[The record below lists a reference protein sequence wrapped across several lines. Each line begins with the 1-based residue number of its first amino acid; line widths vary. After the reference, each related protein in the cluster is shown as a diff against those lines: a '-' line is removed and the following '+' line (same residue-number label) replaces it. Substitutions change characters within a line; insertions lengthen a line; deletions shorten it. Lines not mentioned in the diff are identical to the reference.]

1 MLCQFESNQRKCIE
15 ERDHMGNN
23 DKFSCYIIGD
33 GALLIACGELII
45 DSGHDIYGVISSNP
59 LIREWAEDK
68 GIKCVDHGSDY
79 SEFLRQKPFDYLF
92 SIVYLNLIPKELLA
106 LPKKMAINF
115 HDALLPE
122 YAGIHATSWAI
133 MNKETR
139 HGITWHEMVSE
150 VDKGNILK
158 QKTIKIED
166 NETAFSLNVKC
177 YEVGLESFTELLDEL
192 AADSYALTFQD
203 LNRRTYYGKYKRP
216 PVGCVLSW
224 KSSAEEMD
232 AIVRA
237 LQFGK
242 YQNKLGIA
250 KLAVADEYIIVDHI
264 RVTRNKSDLKPGTIV
279 DITELNFKV
288 ATVSNDIEISS
299 VMLINGA
306 PLPVADCIKKYNLK
320 LGDSL
325 VEMDSE
331 IGTRIT
337 LLHDEISKYEDYWIN
352 KLLHIDPTIFPGLV
366 QVLEDKY
373 STNYSVVDFAISDE
387 FINYTKKDYSNMLAG
402 YLAAISSFLFKECKK
417 DSIQV
422 SIGYKELS
430 EDLKRVNNLFAAH
443 VPVKLELNDTLA
455 FRDVCDIARE
465 EIESVKKHKTFLHD
479 LIVRSPQLND
489 NSILLGRTVLP
500 IIIEY
505 VKDFENY
512 SQATLNRQG
521 ISFVIP
527 EKGNTC
533 RIVFSEEVL
542 AKEKA
547 AIYSNRLTTFIA
559 RVAAMPET
567 TLSKLTTLADDE
579 LHRVIYERN
588 NTAVDYPRDKCMH
601 ELFKERVKQY
611 PEKIAV
617 LYKDESLTYME
628 LEERSSR
635 LASFLNRNGVVRGS
649 LIGIFVERSLD
660 MLVGLLGVL
669 KSGGTYV
676 PIDPIYPSE
685 RILHMIEDADIE
697 MIITQEK
704 IEHKLPQSEA
714 RTVCLDKDWEEI
726 CKDSG
731 KSSSR
736 KYYSYSNK
744 NTSPEDS
751 AYVIFTSGS
760 TGKPKGVE
768 VTHRGL
774 TNFLCSMERCPGFTN
789 EDRILALTT
798 ICFDIAGLE
807 LYLPLITGGQVEILP
822 TEIARD
828 GFELKEKIEN
838 GITTIVQAT
847 PATWEMLL
855 EAGWNR
861 KVPIKILCGG
871 EALSAELAQKLLDRS
886 SEVWNVYGPTETTIW
901 SSVSRVNSGEEITV
915 GQPIANTQFYIVDEY
930 LKPVPDGIEGELC
943 IGGDGLAKGY
953 LNRPDLTKE
962 KFILNPFDT
971 EKKCKI
977 YKTGDS
983 AKYLPD
989 GRVICLGRIDNQ
1001 VKLRGFRIELGEIES
1016 VLEKQ
1021 PQIKKAVVVVKEDNT
1036 GYKGLSAFI
1045 VPEKS
1050 TIPVPVKKLSEAV
1063 KEFLPEY
1070 MVPVSYIY
1078 MDILPLTLNLKVDR
1092 KILES
1097 MPTAQIIEKYGYKEI
1112 DNDIGTHK
1120 QGDRIKTKIIDC
1132 KDEYEDLTEYF
1143 EKDLV
1148 EIVAEVVKTTKEGID
1163 LGVPMGE
1170 YGYDS
1175 IRFTVLSK
1183 RIKDKYDIVITPAQ
1197 FYTYTTINKLKEY
1210 ILNSFKEQIEEY
1222 YGKNVN
1228 SEHKEQPCEDTP
1240 LNLETC
1246 EIPLE
1251 NEGFG
1256 GHFEKDLVEIVAG
1269 VVKISKE
1276 EIHLGVPMGEYGYD
1290 SIRFTVLSKKIKDKY
1305 DIVIT
1310 PAQFYTYTT
1319 IHKLTD
1325 FVVSKYREQ
1334 LQRYYVDITADIK
1347 IVSTYSATD
1356 ELKGQKNSFPP
1367 ELNQSRVDRDSSQDQ
1382 REPVAI
1388 IGISGIFPQ
1397 SPDLETFWDNIVNK
1411 RDLITEIS
1419 DDRWNAS
1426 NYYIKM
1432 AEKNNIAYSKW
1443 GGFIE
1448 DVDKFDA
1455 AFFNISP
1462 REAERMDPQQRIFLE
1477 MAWKAIENAGY
1488 KPSDLSG
1495 TKTGVYVGAVSSDY
1509 WDMMLCNGLEAD
1521 PYTISGN
1528 VNCVIA
1534 NRVSYLLNL
1543 QGASASIDTACS
1555 SSLVAIHRAVAAI
1568 QNGYCDMAI
1577 AGGVN
1582 VILNPF
1588 MHIALSTN
1596 GMLSADGHCKT
1607 FDSRANGYVRG
1618 EGAGALILKPLS
1630 KAIADGD
1637 CIHAVIRGSSEN
1649 HGGRT
1654 NSLTAPNPNAQ
1665 TDLLISAY
1673 TEARIDPSTV
1683 TYIEAH
1689 GTGTSLGDPI
1699 EINGL
1704 KMAFEELRKEWG
1716 MQSAE
1721 KYCGLGSVKTNIGHL
1736 EAGAGVAG
1744 LLKIVLAMQKG
1755 ILPGMIH
1762 FKEQNPYIDLEGSP
1776 FYIVSET
1783 QEWGR
1788 LTDEAG
1794 KIVPRRAGVSSFGFG
1809 GSNSHIVL
1817 EEYCSS
1823 RSSSTVNY
1831 HSPNIFVLSAKNED
1845 RLKAYAMDM
1854 LKYLEKFPICKE
1866 KGEGVENAFS
1876 DITYTLQMGREV
1888 MNKRLAIV
1896 ASDMEELIEKL
1907 KQYCAGKKEITQVY
1921 TGSIGSETKNIL
1933 NLLEGNCGKEFLAAI
1948 VREKEYKNLA
1958 NLWVAGVLVDWKLL
1972 YDNPK
1977 PRRISLPTYP
1987 FAKERYWIPKS
1998 EIKSVNNCT
2007 ANMTASFIHPL
2018 LHKNTSNFS
2027 EQRFSS
2033 TFTGQ
2038 EFFLADHIVKR
2049 QRVLPGVA
2057 YLEMARAA
2065 VEVAAGDWDGGQR
2078 GIQLKN
2084 VVWARPIAVGEH
2096 PVQVNIRLFP
2106 EDNGEISYEI
2116 YRQSEEA
2123 DAELIVHSQGSAI
2136 LSLATEAPMLDIEA
2150 LQVQCNQG
2158 TLSSRQCYEAF
2169 SKMGID
2175 YGLGHQGIEKMY
2187 MGKGQVLAKLSL
2199 PSSVFDTQAQFML
2212 HPSLIDS
2219 ALQAFIGLMMDFDNT
2234 VLSSN
2239 IEPLKPVLPFAL
2251 QEIEIF
2257 RKCTT
2262 TMWSFV
2268 RYSDGSK
2275 AGDIIQRLD
2284 IDLCDDKGTI
2294 CAQVKGFTTRVLEGE
2309 VGLLGS
2315 PVTSETLMF
2324 EPIWKEQIVN
2334 QKVLPPDYAQHL
2346 IIFCEPNKVFNE
2358 KIKNYM
2364 NNVSCITLQSNQK
2377 DIEERF
2383 QTYAIQAFEKIQG
2396 ILKDKPKSKVLIQ
2409 IVVSMREEQ
2418 QLFSGLSGL
2427 LKTAQLENPQIIGQ
2441 LIEMES
2447 WDDTVGIAEKLK
2459 ENSQSPMDSQIR
2471 YKNGKRWVVGWNEI
2485 EKSQGAVVVP
2495 WKDNGIYL
2503 ITGGAG
2509 GLGLIFA
2516 EEIARKVRG
2525 ATLILVG
2532 RSSLNEGKQGKLK
2545 ELEVMGV
2552 NIEYKQVDVTN
2563 KKAVTTLVESIQ
2575 KHYSRLDGIIHGA
2588 GMIRDN
2594 FIIKKNKEE
2603 FHEVIAAKVS
2613 GLVNLDQA
2621 SKDLSLD
2628 FVILFSSITG
2638 SLGNLGQIDY
2648 AAANAFMNAYA
2659 GYRNALVALKQRQGQ
2674 TLSINWPLWKDGGM
2688 HVNKETEKMMTES
2701 MGMIAMQTTSG
2712 IQLLYQGLV
2721 SGKDQIMVMEGNGVA
2736 LRSFMGLGSTLQG
2749 IKKAEDKISV
2759 SHDILR
2765 EQTVK
2770 IVKEIMANAI
2780 KIAPENIQLNTPFEN
2795 YGIDSIMQIN
2805 IIRELEKVTGELS
2818 KTLLFEYSTT
2828 QELVDYFEKNHSDKI
2843 LEVRTLEKP
2852 TKPINITNS
2861 QPDSPKLLSHRNN
2874 RIRFRQVEE
2883 EQLVNRQASEDI
2895 AIIGISGRY
2904 PLSNNL
2910 EELWEHLKAGH
2921 NCIME
2926 APNRRWENSLSKVFS
2941 KKKMNQIGKKYYGGF
2956 LNQIDQFDY
2965 RLFGISREQVL
2976 EIPPEVRMF
2985 LETVWETFEDGGYNK
3000 FAWQEV
3006 QDRYQEGIGVF
3017 VGTMY
3022 SQYSWSIP
3030 LLEQAVLNSNI
3041 TDWQIANRTSHF
3053 FNLTGPSIAINSACS
3068 SSLTAIHLACE
3079 SLKQK
3084 SCSMAIAGG
3093 VNLTLDPSKY
3103 DALQRIKFLGS
3114 GNKSKSFG
3122 TGDGYIPGEGVGAVL
3137 LKPLSMAIR
3146 DNDRIHGV
3154 IKSSFVNHSGG
3165 RQMYT
3170 APDSKH
3176 QAQLITKSIH
3186 RSGIDATTI
3195 GYVESAANG
3204 SAFGDPIEVIALNNA
3219 FMNYTDKKQYCAL
3232 GSVKSNLGHLEA
3244 ASGISQLSKVLL
3256 QMKHKT
3262 LVPTINANPMN
3273 PNIKLERTAFYLQE
3287 ETAFWSQ
3294 LKDQKTG
3301 KSLPRRSMIN
3311 SFGAGGAYANLI
3323 VEEYIEEV
3331 SQEQSSIS
3339 LAQESLVVFSAKTK
3353 WSLVKYLQKMYD
3365 FLQNNPNITIKQIAR
3380 SLQKINHNLEYRAAI
3395 IASSIHDLLEKL
3407 DIVLREM
3414 EIVTDF
3420 NIYISLDPKSN
3431 GTILDE
3437 SIIQQALEKE
3447 NLRELAQYW
3456 IDGVR
3461 IDFKQQNEDIKTSW
3475 LSLPKYAFEHTNEFN
3490 FDKNDS
3496 LTNKEAAQFNKFYLN
3511 LVESIASGEVSEDE
3525 VEKIIFQRGY

>member
-1 MLCQFESNQRKCIE
+1 
-15 ERDHMGNN
+15 MGNN
-23 DKFSCYIIGD
+23 GKFSCYIIGD

-79 SEFLRQKPFDYLF
+79 SEFLKQEPFDYLF

-158 QKTIKIED
+158 QKTVEIED

-216 PVGCVLSW
+216 PVGCVFSW

-299 VMLINGA
+299 VMSINGA

-331 IGTRIT
+331 TGTRIT
-337 LLHDEISKYEDYWIN
+337 LLHDEISKCEDYWIN
-352 KLLHIDPTIFPGLV
+352 KLLHIDPTIFPGIV

-373 STNYSVVDFAISDE
+373 STNYSVVDFTIADE

-430 EDLKRVNNLFAAH
+430 EDLKGVNNLFAVH

-547 AIYSNRLTTFIA
+547 AIYSNRLTTFIE

-567 TLSKLTTLADDE
+567 PLSKLTTLADDE

-617 LYKDESLTYME
+617 LYKDENLTYME
-628 LEERSSR
+628 LEKRASR
-635 LASFLNRNGVVRGS
+635 LASFLNRTGVRRGS
-649 LIGIFVERSLD
+649 LVGIFIERSLD

-669 KSGGTYV
+669 KAGGTYV

-685 RILHMIEDADIE
+685 RILHMIEDADIQ
-697 MIITQEK
+697 MVLTQEK
-704 IEHKLPQSEA
+704 IEHKLPQSDVK
-714 RTVCLDKDWEEI
+714 TVCLDKDWEEI

-760 TGKPKGVE
+760 TGRPKGVE

-774 TNFLCSMERCPGFTN
+774 TNFLCSMERYPGFTN

-838 GITTIVQAT
+838 GIATIVQAT

-871 EALSAELAQKLLDRS
+871 EALSVELAQKLLDRS
-886 SEVWNVYGPTETTIW
+886 SEVWNMYGPTETTIW

-930 LKPVPDGIEGELC
+930 LNPVPDGMEGELC
-943 IGGDGLAKGY
+943 IGGKGLAKGY

-1021 PQIKKAVVVVKEDNT
+1021 PQINKAVVVVKEDNT
-1036 GYKGLSAFI
+1036 GYKSLAAFI

-1070 MVPVSYIY
+1070 MVPVSYTF

-1097 MPTAQIIEKYGYKEI
+1097 MPTAQIMEKYGYKESN
-1112 DNDIGTHK
+1112 NDIDIHK
-1120 QGDRIKTKIIDC
+1120 QENRIKTKIIDC

-1143 EKDLV
+1143 EKDLA
-1148 EIVAEVVKTTKEGID
+1148 EIVAEVVKTPKEGID
-1163 LGVPMGE
+1163 LDVPMGE

-1183 RIKDKYDIVITPAQ
+1183 RLKDKYDIVITPAQ

-1210 ILNSFKEQIEEY
+1210 ILNVFKEQIEEY
-1222 YGKNVN
+1222 YGKKMNLGR
-1228 SEHKEQPCEDTP
+1228 KEQLYED
-1240 LNLETC
+1240 
-1246 EIPLE
+1246 IPLILE
-1251 NEGFG
+1251 RCEFISEDKDFG
-1256 GHFEKDLVEIVAG
+1256 RHFEKDIREIVAE
-1269 VVKISKE
+1269 VVKIPKE
-1276 EIHLGVPMGEYGYD
+1276 EIDTGVPMGEYGYD

-1305 DIVIT
+1305 AIVIT

-1319 IHKLTD
+1319 IHKVTD
-1325 FVVSKYREQ
+1325 FIVSKYKEQ
-1334 LQRYYVDITADIK
+1334 LQRYYSINIAAATK
-1347 IVSTYSATD
+1347 SASNDSMTD
-1356 ELKGQKNSFPP
+1356 ELKEKKKSFAYG
-1367 ELNQSRVDRDSSQDQ
+1367 LHQLVDRDSRQYQ

-1432 AEKNNIAYSKW
+1432 AEENNIAYSKW

-1477 MAWKAIENAGY
+1477 IAWKAIENAGY

-1509 WDMMLCNGLEAD
+1509 WDMMLCTGLEAD
-1521 PYTISGN
+1521 SYTISGN

-1534 NRVSYLLNL
+1534 NRISYLLNL
-1543 QGASASIDTACS
+1543 HGASASIDTACS
-1555 SSLVAIHRAVAAI
+1555 SSLVAVHRAVAAI

-1596 GMLSADGHCKT
+1596 GMLSADGQCKT

-1637 CIHAVIRGSSEN
+1637 YIHAVIRGSCEN

-1654 NSLTAPNPNAQ
+1654 NSLTAPSPNAQ
-1665 TDLLISAY
+1665 ADLLFSAY
-1673 TEARIDPSTV
+1673 TEAEIDPSTV

-1704 KMAFEELRKEWG
+1704 KMAFEELHKEWG
-1716 MQSAE
+1716 MQSTD

-1744 LLKIVLAMQKG
+1744 LLKIVLAMKKG
-1755 ILPGMIH
+1755 LLPGMIH
-1762 FKEQNPYIDLEGSP
+1762 FKEQNPFIDLEGSP

-1788 LTDEAG
+1788 LTDNVG

-1823 RSSSTVNY
+1823 RSSSTENY
-1831 HSPNIFVLSAKNED
+1831 HSPNVFVLSAKSED

-1854 LKYLEKFPICKE
+1854 LAYLEGILLQKE
-1866 KGEGVENAFS
+1866 NGESVEADFD
-1876 DITYTLQMGREV
+1876 DIMYTSQVGREV

-1896 ASDMEELIEKL
+1896 ASDIKELVEKL
-1907 KQYCAGKKEITQVY
+1907 KRVCIGETEISQVY
-1921 TGSIGSETKNIL
+1921 IGSTERENKSIKT
-1933 NLLEGNCGKEFLAAI
+1933 LLEGICNEEFVASI
-1948 VREKEYKNLA
+1948 IRQKEYKKLA
-1958 NLWVAGVLVDWKLL
+1958 QLWVAGVLVNWNLL
-1972 YDNPK
+1972 YSNLK
-1977 PRRISLPTYP
+1977 SRRISLPTYP
-1987 FAKERYWIPKS
+1987 FTKECYWIPKS
-1998 EIKSVNNCT
+1998 EIKSISNGVG
-2007 ANMTASFIHPL
+2007 AIKEAYIHPL

-2038 EFFLADHIVKR
+2038 EFFLADHIVKG
-2049 QRVLPGVA
+2049 QRVLPEVA
-2057 YLEMARAA
+2057 YLEMAREA
-2065 VEVAAGDWDGGQR
+2065 VTQATGSLVKGQGVR
-2078 GIQLKN
+2078 LKN
-2084 VVWARPIAVGEH
+2084 VVWAQPIVIGEH
-2096 PVQVNIRLFP
+2096 EIQVHIGLFP
-2106 EDNGEISYEI
+2106 EDNGVITYEI
-2116 YRQSEEA
+2116 YSQSEENSE
-2123 DAELIVHSQGSAI
+2123 DAIVHSQGSAI
-2136 LSLATEAPMLDIEA
+2136 LLNLTKEVQTLDIKTLQAECSQSA
-2150 LQVQCNQG
+2150 LSQ
-2158 TLSSRQCYEAF
+2158 TQCYETLR
-2169 SKMGID
+2169 KMGII
-2175 YGLGHQGIEKMY
+2175 YGPDNQRIEKVY
-2187 MGKGQVLAKLSL
+2187 VGSGQILAKLSL
-2199 PSSVFDTQAQFML
+2199 PSSLSNTQNQFVL
-2212 HPSLIDS
+2212 HPSLLGA
-2219 ALQAFIGLMMDFDNT
+2219 ALQSSVVLMMG
-2234 VLSSN
+2234 SN
-2239 IEPLKPVLPFAL
+2239 VCNLPLPFAL
-2251 QEIEIF
+2251 RELESF
-2257 RKCTT
+2257 HKCTPI
-2262 TMWSFV
+2262 MWALV

-2275 AGDIIQRLD
+2275 GEDKVQKID
-2284 IDLCDDKGTI
+2284 IDLCDETGVLCVRMTGI
-2294 CAQVKGFTTRVLEGE
+2294 EVSLVGEEYFELEGVNVSKAKPE
-2309 VGLLGS
+2309 GHGEILNAKNTQTLIVASINHIKGLISEATKIPIDGLDSEASFEGVGLDSIIISHLNKKIEQWVGKLDA
-2315 PVTSETLMF
+2315 TLF
-2324 EPIWKEQIVN
+2324 FKYENIKTLAAYFVEDYPDAVDRLINKRNELISAKKEQTASYVPKKPI
-2334 QKVLPPDYAQHL
+2334 
-2346 IIFCEPNKVFNE
+2346 
-2358 KIKNYM
+2358 
-2364 NNVSCITLQSNQK
+2364 LQS
-2377 DIEERF
+2377 
-2383 QTYAIQAFEKIQG
+2383 
-2396 ILKDKPKSKVLIQ
+2396 V
-2409 IVVSMREEQ
+2409 
-2418 QLFSGLSGL
+2418 
-2427 LKTAQLENPQIIGQ
+2427 
-2441 LIEMES
+2441 
-2447 WDDTVGIAEKLK
+2447 K
-2459 ENSQSPMDSQIR
+2459 ELRSR
-2471 YKNGKRWVVGWNEI
+2471 
-2485 EKSQGAVVVP
+2485 
-2495 WKDNGIYL
+2495 
-2503 ITGGAG
+2503 
-2509 GLGLIFA
+2509 
-2516 EEIARKVRG
+2516 
-2525 ATLILVG
+2525 
-2532 RSSLNEGKQGKLK
+2532 RSSALN
-2545 ELEVMGV
+2545 V
-2552 NIEYKQVDVTN
+2552 NT
-2563 KKAVTTLVESIQ
+2563 
-2575 KHYSRLDGIIHGA
+2575 
-2588 GMIRDN
+2588 
-2594 FIIKKNKEE
+2594 
-2603 FHEVIAAKVS
+2603 
-2613 GLVNLDQA
+2613 VN
-2621 SKDLSLD
+2621 
-2628 FVILFSSITG
+2628 
-2638 SLGNLGQIDY
+2638 
-2648 AAANAFMNAYA
+2648 
-2659 GYRNALVALKQRQGQ
+2659 
-2674 TLSINWPLWKDGGM
+2674 
-2688 HVNKETEKMMTES
+2688 
-2701 MGMIAMQTTSG
+2701 
-2712 IQLLYQGLV
+2712 
-2721 SGKDQIMVMEGNGVA
+2721 
-2736 LRSFMGLGSTLQG
+2736 
-2749 IKKAEDKISV
+2749 
-2759 SHDILR
+2759 
-2765 EQTVK
+2765 
-2770 IVKEIMANAI
+2770 
-2780 KIAPENIQLNTPFEN
+2780 
-2795 YGIDSIMQIN
+2795 
-2805 IIRELEKVTGELS
+2805 
-2818 KTLLFEYSTT
+2818 
-2828 QELVDYFEKNHSDKI
+2828 
-2843 LEVRTLEKP
+2843 
-2852 TKPINITNS
+2852 
-2861 QPDSPKLLSHRNN
+2861 
-2874 RIRFRQVEE
+2874 
-2883 EQLVNRQASEDI
+2883 DI
-2895 AIIGISGRY
+2895 AIIGVAGRY
-2904 PLSNNL
+2904 PKATTLEQFWKNL
-2910 EELWEHLKAGH
+2910 YEGKDCIEE
-2921 NCIME
+2921 IP
-2926 APNRRWENSLSKVFS
+2926 PNRWSLDGFFEPDRTKAIEKGLSYSKW
-2941 KKKMNQIGKKYYGGF
+2941 GGF
-2956 LNQIDQFDY
+2956 LDNIDHFDPLFFNISPRDAMFMDPQE
-2965 RLFGISREQVL
+2965 RLFLEVAWECLEKSGYTREAL
-2976 EIPPEVRMF
+2976 KK
-2985 LETVWETFEDGGYNK
+2985 DGYGN
-3000 FAWQEV
+3000 Q
-3006 QDRYQEGIGVF
+3006 IGVF
-3017 VGTMY
+3017 VGATYNNYQLFMTEAAQRANQDMY
-3022 SQYSWSIP
+3022 AANSQIFS
-3030 LLEQAVLNSNI
+3030 
-3041 TDWQIANRTSHF
+3041 IANRVSYF
-3053 FNLTGPSIAINSACS
+3053 MNFTGPSLTVDTACS
-3068 SSLTAIHLACE
+3068 SSLYAIHLACE
-3079 SLKQK
+3079 SIRSGQ
-3084 SCSMAIAGG
+3084 SCMALAGG
-3093 VNLTLDPSKY
+3093 VNLSLHPSKY
-3103 DALQRIKFLGS
+3103 ITL
-3114 GNKSKSFG
+3114 SKGQFSASDGRCRAFCEGG
-3122 TGDGYIPGEGVGAVL
+3122 TGYVPSEAVGAVF
-3137 LKPLSMAIR
+3137 LKPLQEAIS
-3146 DNDRIHGV
+3146 DNDFIYGV
-3154 IKSSFVNHSGG
+3154 IKGTATSHAGKSNG
-3165 RQMYT
+3165 YT
-3170 APDSKH
+3170 VPNPVS
-3176 QAQLITKSIH
+3176 QSLVI
-3186 RSGIDATTI
+3186 
-3195 GYVESAANG
+3195 ESALRKSQINPRSISCIEAHG
-3204 SAFGDPIEVIALNNA
+3204 TGTALGDPIEITGLTDV
-3219 FMNYTDKKQYCAL
+3219 FRKYTKETEFCSIS
-3232 GSVKSNLGHLEA
+3232 SVKSSIGHAEA
-3244 ASGISQLSKVLL
+3244 AAGIAQLTKVLL
-3256 QMKHKT
+3256 QFKHQT
-3262 LVPTINANPMN
+3262 LVKNVMHGNRLN
-3273 PNIKLERTAFYLQE
+3273 PNIDFAQTPFVVQE
-3287 ETAFWSQ
+3287 
-3294 LKDQKTG
+3294 KTEYWKRPIING
-3301 KSLPRRSMIN
+3301 QEVPRRAGIS
-3311 SFGAGGAYANLI
+3311 SFGAGGANAHI
-3323 VEEYIEEV
+3323 VVEEYISRYQELPKIEINHQNPAIIVLSAKNRERLKEQVRQLLKAIEEQHFIDQDLGDLAYTLQVGREAMEERLSVIVESTKELEEKLKHFLEDKNESVGVYYGKV
-3331 SQEQSSIS
+3331 SRNKEKIFILSAEEWQNDIEEWIKCKQYRKLIDGWIKGMIFDWNKLYRDNKPRRIS
-3339 LAQESLVVFSAKTK
+3339 LPTYPFSKERYWIQEKKEPIVTTLSHQS
-3353 WSLVKYLQKMYD
+3353 
-3365 FLQNNPNITIKQIAR
+3365 QIQFDETFYEQLIDEIMTDDISIDTAV
-3380 SLQKINHNLEYRAAI
+3380 QKIKAI
-3395 IASSIHDLLEKL
+3395 CK
-3407 DIVLREM
+3407 
-3414 EIVTDF
+3414 
-3420 NIYISLDPKSN
+3420 
-3431 GTILDE
+3431 
-3437 SIIQQALEKE
+3437 
-3447 NLRELAQYW
+3447 
-3456 IDGVR
+3456 
-3461 IDFKQQNEDIKTSW
+3461 
-3475 LSLPKYAFEHTNEFN
+3475 
-3490 FDKNDS
+3490 
-3496 LTNKEAAQFNKFYLN
+3496 
-3511 LVESIASGEVSEDE
+3511 
-3525 VEKIIFQRGY
+3525 